1 MRADPYA
8 AHDPGL
14 TRRFAGL
21 MQLLTAGAVG
31 FLLFLSDS
39 PAQTAATIA
48 LACVAATTG
57 AALLRG
63 WAASFGTLLGLTYVN
78 LGGLI
83 VLTVLAGPESDRL
96 EEAYLGVVLSAAALH
111 PPRRVI
117 PLFGLLIA
125 ALAVGKADGGGIT
138 GVELVDLALHVA
150 IWVFVAAMSSVTVS
164 ALRDQRLRAQHDGE
178 AAHRE
183 AMSDP
188 LTGLGNRRRLLTDLD
203 AVIAD
208 ARSVLLVVFDL
219 DGFKAYNDTFGHPA
233 GDALLRR
240 LGERLHDAVAGR
252 GDAYRMGG
260 DEFCVLAT
268 VEEDASDVLV
278 ADAVTAL
285 TEHGDGFTVAS
296 SYGAIRLP
304 GEAGTTAEALR
315 LADHRMYARKSTG
328 RTSAARQSTDVL
340 LRVLAERQP
349 ALGEH
354 LDGVAALCERVAA
367 RAGLPADE
375 IPALVQAAR
384 LHDVGKAAIPDEILN
399 KPGPLDD
406 DEWAFMRRHT
416 VIGERILAVA
426 PSLTRAAAIVRSS
439 HERFDGRGYPD
450 GLAGDA
456 IPLGARIVF
465 VCDAYDA
472 MLSDRPYRSALSSA
486 AALAELRS
494 CAGTQFDP
502 QVVEALCAVVEQETA
517 LASIA

>member
-1 MRADPYA
+1 
-8 AHDPGL
+8 
-14 TRRFAGL
+14 
-21 MQLLTAGAVG
+21 
-31 FLLFLSDS
+31 
-39 PAQTAATIA
+39 
-48 LACVAATTG
+48 
-57 AALLRG
+57 
-63 WAASFGTLLGLTYVN
+63 
-78 LGGLI
+78 
-83 VLTVLAGPESDRL
+83 
-96 EEAYLGVVLSAAALH
+96 
-111 PPRRVI
+111 
-117 PLFGLLIA
+117 
-125 ALAVGKADGGGIT
+125 
-138 GVELVDLALHVA
+138 
-150 IWVFVAAMSSVTVS
+150 MSSVTVS
-164 ALRDQRLRAQHDGE
+164 ALREQRLRAQHDGE

-188 LTGLGNRRRLLTDLD
+188 LTGLGNRRRLLSDLD
-203 AVIAD
+203 AIIAD
-208 ARSVLLVVFDL
+208 ERSVLLVVFDL

-260 DEFCVLAT
+260 DEFCVLAS
-268 VEEDASDVLV
+268 VDEEASDALL
-278 ADAVTAL
+278 ADAVAAL

-296 SYGAIRLP
+296 SHGAIRLP
-304 GEAGTTAEALR
+304 GEAHTTAEALR

-328 RTSAARQSTDVL
+328 RTSAARQTTDVL

-375 IPALVQAAR
+375 VPALVQAAR

-399 KPGPLDD
+399 KPGPLDEG
-406 DEWAFMRRHT
+406 EWAFMRRHT

-450 GLAGDA
+450 GLAGEA

-472 MLSDRPYRSALSSA
+472 MLSDRPYRSALPIA
-486 AALAELRS
+486 AALAELRR

-502 QVVEALCAVVEQETA
+502 QVVEALCAVVAEESA
-517 LASIA
+517 LAPVA